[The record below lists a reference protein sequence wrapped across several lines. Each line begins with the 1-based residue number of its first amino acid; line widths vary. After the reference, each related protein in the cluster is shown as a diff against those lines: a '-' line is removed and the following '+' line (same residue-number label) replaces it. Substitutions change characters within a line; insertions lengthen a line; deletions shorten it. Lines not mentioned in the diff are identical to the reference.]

1 MPTSYLFKLNTTVI
15 TNKAL
20 LIHIFLI
27 RAFALVSQNQQGETC
42 RNSCLSL
49 SLCFAVSAVAPLL
62 SVKLNESERSV
73 HNPKKEA
80 GLETKLSD
88 LFCLSINQSHLL
100 HHHTHPLMTHTFH
113 HLTTYTPTC
122 MWGPTV
128 IICQNI

>member
-1 MPTSYLFKLNTTVI
+1 MPTSYLLKLNTTVI

-27 RAFALVSQNQQGETC
+27 RAFALVTQNQQGEMC

-49 SLCFAVSAVAPLL
+49 SLCFAVSAVAPLH
-62 SVKLNESERSV
+62 SVKLNEGKRSV

-88 LFCLSINQSHLL
+88 LFCPSIDQSPLL
-100 HHHTHPLMTHTFH
+100 HHHTHPLMTHTLFTISLH
-113 HLTTYTPTC
+113 TRPLTC
-122 MWGPTV
+122 EGL
-128 IICQNI
+128 Q